1 MDSKTF
7 LGTTMWKLAWVILI
21 LGWVLGSAQGM
32 EVRDGDGEFVVVE
45 LERNVT
51 ELEPLKGLV
60 FWQDLARAK
69 HGTYGTSIA
78 LEFLYL
84 LYSTVVVGAAADGT
98 LTYDW
103 SSFER
108 ALDAARG
115 RGHQTVVRLRYTE
128 PGAAATAV
136 PAHIKATAG
145 YAETTSTLSSGETV
159 HYPDWSSAALRAFHT
174 QFYADL
180 ARRYDGDSRVAFFQ
194 TGFGHWA
201 EYHTSGT
208 PVALGRNFPSKD
220 FQAAFFA
227 AVERLFVQTPVSFG
241 INSADATYSPV
252 PERAELA
259 PLSYGLFDD
268 SFMHAQHDLWQGSGY
283 NERLLRAYNHTTRHL
298 RAPVGGEISYYTRAD
313 QHDFLGP
320 AGIHGTTWENASAK
334 YHVTY
339 MLAND
344 CLAGAYATPERVRAA
359 GMHAGYH
366 LVVADYRVARTRA
379 RVTVRNTGI
388 APVYHP
394 LFVTVNG
401 VRATRSL
408 KHLAPGANATFE
420 VTGLDIDLSNI
431 IATLTIT
438 SDKLYPG
445 QTVPFEAHI
454 STNAAHALVPSL
466 LLFLAAALVLTF
478 GL

>member
-1 MDSKTF
+1 MLSEQRMRMSAK
-7 LGTTMWKLAWVILI
+7 VIACAVGCMLVC
-21 LGWVLGSAQGM
+21 GAQAA
-32 EVRDGDGEFVVVE
+32 EERFVAVE
-45 LERNVT
+45 LEQNVT
-51 ELEPLKGLV
+51 ALEPLKGLV

-69 HGTYGTSIA
+69 HATYGSAIA

-84 LYSTVVVGAAADGT
+84 LYSDVVVGAAADGT

-108 ALDAARG
+108 ALDAART

-136 PAHIKATAG
+136 PAHIKQSSG
-145 YAETTSTLSSGETV
+145 YAETTNVLSSGETV
-159 HYPDWSSAALRAFHT
+159 HYPDWRSPALMAFHK
-174 QFYADL
+174 QFYTDL

-194 TGFGHWA
+194 SGFGHWA

-208 PVALGRNFPSKD
+208 PVALGTNFPSKD
-220 FQAAFFA
+220 FQAEFFQH
-227 AVERLFVQTPVSFG
+227 VERLFVQTPLSFG
-241 INSADATYSPV
+241 INSASAAYSPV

-268 SFMHAQHDLWQGSGY
+268 SFMHAQHDVWQGGGY
-283 NERLLRAYNHTTRHL
+283 NERLLLAYNHSTRHL
-298 RAPVGGEISYYTRAD
+298 RAPVGGEISYYTSAD

-320 AGIHGTTWENASAK
+320 HGIHGTTWENASAK

-344 CLAGAYATPERVRAA
+344 CLAGAYATPARVRAA

-366 LVVADYRVARTRA
+366 LLVTDFRVARTRA

-401 VRATRSL
+401 VRAPHSL
-408 KHLAPGANATFE
+408 QRLAPGSNATYE
-420 VTGLDIDLSNI
+420 VTGLAIDLDNI
-431 IATLTIT
+431 TATLTIT

-445 QTVPFEAHI
+445 QHVPFEAHV
-454 STNAAHALVPSL
+454 SASAASLVRVPR
-466 LLFLAAALVLTF
+466 LFLATAALVLTL
-478 GL
+478 GVSLLW